1 MRRLPSVM
9 AAVAATF
16 AVSSAQALVVVVDDF
31 NLPTG
36 DTTVYDA
43 DGGGAGIGVYS
54 DAIRT
59 IRTQQVTAG
68 GNFGGFNSSVS
79 VGSGPSLIP
88 PGTLTV
94 RNATTVTS
102 NVTLE
107 WALAPYIPLPIGSPV
122 SLYFNVYSSDDVTK
136 TITASASFGAIDTF
150 SVGFL
155 AAPGKQ
161 VSFALSDADVALL
174 NAGGTFSLTLS
185 GASGWDISLDE
196 VGFKIPEPSVLGLAG
211 LALMGAGLASR
222 RRRA

>member
-1 MRRLPSVM
+1 MNRFSSLMV
-9 AAVAATF
+9 AVAATL

-31 NLPTG
+31 NSPAG
-36 DTTVYDA
+36 DTTVFDA

-59 IRTQQVTAG
+59 IRTQQVTLG
-68 GNFGGFNSSVS
+68 GNAGGFNSSVS

-107 WALAPYIPLPIGSPV
+107 WALTPFIFPLTSPV

-136 TITASASFGAIDTF
+136 NITASASFGNIGNY

-155 AAPGKQ
+155 AAPGQQ
-161 VSFALSDADVALL
+161 VSFALSAAEVAVL

-185 GASGWDISLDE
+185 GDLGWDISLDE
-196 VGFKIPEPSVLGLAG
+196 VGFTIPEPSVLGLAG
-211 LALMGAGLASR
+211 LALVGAGLASR